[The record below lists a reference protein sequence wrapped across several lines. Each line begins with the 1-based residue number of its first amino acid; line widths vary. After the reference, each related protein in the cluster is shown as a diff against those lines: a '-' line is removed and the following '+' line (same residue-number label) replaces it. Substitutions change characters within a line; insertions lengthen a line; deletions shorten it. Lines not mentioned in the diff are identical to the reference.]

1 MMRRQQTIVKL
12 MSDSSIIDDMLSVG
26 NVICQSLIIKDR
38 YAMSVKEVPVSSREI
53 IDVAANGFGLS
64 YRHIC
69 SFEKKFV
76 DFLKLF

>member
-1 MMRRQQTIVKL
+1 
-12 MSDSSIIDDMLSVG
+12 
-26 NVICQSLIIKDR
+26 
-38 YAMSVKEVPVSSREI
+38 MSVKEVPVSSREI

-76 DFLKLF
+76 DFLKLFWVYVKISLLFNCSLRCF